1 MMNLKLQGQSFVF
14 QISIMMSK
22 AQIDLRHSSI
32 FMVKFL
38 PLITRKLQTGSQF
51 PDKRSLDILHLPNSL
66 PHSMLRTRGRAESVV
81 RREDCSL
88 V

>member
-81 RREDCSL
+81 RREDCGL